1 MVAGIVGGRREHAA
15 RQHLAQVR
23 LRRAAARALELALL
37 ASQRSMN
44 APSSVGTSRVRV
56 AVFAS
61 ASKVCGGRGRG
72 GRPRRAPRL
81 RRAARRRRAEPS
93 SATPD
98 AGRERGRRQ
107 QEEEGRP
114 PSSDLP
120 RVVIGAAD
128 YRSYEWAHRAQV
140 PACQARVSRGASPK
154 AAQGEGGTTAPTGD
168 EDQEDQEDERDRGRL
183 PTRRCSASR
192 PGDKRDDA
200 EALEAD
206 AIEPPAARGALT
218 PARNQVERF
227 LAEVRRYPRLSDE
240 DERVLGK
247 AVRESGDRE
256 AARKLVV
263 HNLRLVVA
271 IAYQYR
277 RAWANILDLF
287 QEGSVGIME
296 AVKRWEPTLGPRF
309 GTYAAYWI
317 RAYVLRFLM
326 TNSRLIHVGNTR
338 AGRKLFYPP
347 REGAAEARRGRLRA
361 DAQAA
366 RREARR
372 QRGGRRRG
380 EPAPRLARGVVR
392 SARAPS
398 AATRAGC
405 RSPRRSRA
413 ATARP
418 RAEAAGAELAS
429 AVRRFMTAFQSG
441 LTDEREKV
449 VWREHLAADEPA
461 PLGELG
467 ARFGVSK
474 QRMGQIADR
483 LKKRF
488 REEIV
493 RELGPDVKT
502 VWQ

>member
-1 MVAGIVGGRREHAA
+1 MSKPKPQRPS
-15 RQHLAQVR
+15 
-23 LRRAAARALELALL
+23 
-37 ASQRSMN
+37 ASQR
-44 APSSVGTSRVRV
+44 A
-56 AVFAS
+56 
-61 ASKVCGGRGRG
+61 
-72 GRPRRAPRL
+72 
-81 RRAARRRRAEPS
+81 AEPR
-93 SATPD
+93 D
-98 AGRERGRRQ
+98 ED
-107 QEEEGRP
+107 EGHEAE
-114 PSSDLP
+114 SN
-120 RVVIGAAD
+120 
-128 YRSYEWAHRAQV
+128 Q
-140 PACQARVSRGASPK
+140 
-154 AAQGEGGTTAPTGD
+154 GD
-168 EDQEDQEDERDRGRL
+168 EAETDSDEDALGEAAAGKTD
-183 PTRRCSASR
+183 S
-192 PGDKRDDA
+192 DA
-200 EALEAD
+200 VLEAD
-206 AIEPPAARGALT
+206 AIEPPPERGALA

-240 DERVLGK
+240 EERVLGK

-296 AVKRWEPTLGPRF
+296 AVKRWEPSLGPKF

-338 AGRKLFYPP
+338 AGRKLFFRLEKERQKLMAGGFEPTPKLLAAKLDVAEEDLAEVSRHLDSREVSIDP
-347 REGAAEARRGRLRA
+347 RVGPGGGGEEGGLPLSEKISS
-361 DAQAA
+361 
-366 RREARR
+366 
-372 QRGGRRRG
+372 G
-380 EPAPRLARGVVR
+380 E
-392 SARAPS
+392 
-398 AATRAGC
+398 
-405 RSPRRSRA
+405 RSPE
-413 ATARP
+413 
-418 RAEAAGAELAS
+418 AEAAGAEIAS
-429 AVRRFMTAFQSG
+429 AVRRFMTSFQAA
-441 LTDEREKV
+441 LTDEREQV

-467 ARFGVSK
+467 ARYGVSK

-483 LKKRF
+483 LKRRF